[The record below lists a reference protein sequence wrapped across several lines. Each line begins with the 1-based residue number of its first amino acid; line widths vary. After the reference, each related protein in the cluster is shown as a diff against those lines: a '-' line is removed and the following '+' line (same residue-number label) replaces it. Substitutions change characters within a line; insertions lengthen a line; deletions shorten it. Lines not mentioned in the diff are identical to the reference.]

1 MPRAR
6 KRVLVWGAG
15 GHGKVLVDA
24 LLAASQWE
32 VAGIIDED
40 GNKNNTEVLGINVT
54 LFEFDLRGTAKRFHC
69 DTVAVA
75 IGDNYTRC
83 EKFRLLRDAGL
94 SAANVVH
101 PSAHVSPFV
110 KLGEGVVILAGAT
123 VNPGTVIEDNV
134 CVNTAASVDHDN
146 HLAHSCHIF
155 PHATLTGTVRIEE
168 FAHVGAGAVIV
179 PNRIVGKYSFVGAGA
194 VVVNDV
200 PEGVVVCGV
209 PAKFTREQTRRPG
222 SSIQ

>member
-1 MPRAR
+1 M
-6 KRVLVWGAG
+6 LVWGAG
-15 GHGKVLVDA
+15 GHGKVLTDA

-54 LFEFDLRGTAKRFHC
+54 LFEGDLREAAKRFRC
-69 DTVAVA
+69 DAVAVA

-83 EKFRLLRDAGL
+83 EKFQLLRDAGL

-123 VNPGTVIEDNV
+123 VNPGTIIEDNV

-146 HLAHSCHIF
+146 HLAYSCHIF
-155 PHATLTGTVRIEE
+155 PHATLTGTVHIEE
-168 FAHVGAGAVIV
+168 FAYVGAGAVV
-179 PNRIVGKYSFVGAGA
+179 TPNRKVGKYSFVGAGA

-200 PEGVVVCGV
+200 PEGAVVCGV

-222 SSIQ
+222 SLIQ